1 MLYREM
7 TYNNGHWEEKIMKI
21 SVRKCTAALCLMALC
36 AALTACGPDGKA
48 KETEESRT
56 GRQKKTVKS
65 G

>member
-1 MLYREM
+1 
-7 TYNNGHWEEKIMKI
+7 MKI